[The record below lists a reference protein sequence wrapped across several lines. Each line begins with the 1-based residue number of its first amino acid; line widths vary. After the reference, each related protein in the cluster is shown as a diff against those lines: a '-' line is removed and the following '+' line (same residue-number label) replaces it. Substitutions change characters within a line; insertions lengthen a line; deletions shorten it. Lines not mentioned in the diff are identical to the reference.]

1 MTKTVQHGSVSIPN
15 FSLESGEQLDEIHLA
30 YEQCGPIDAPTILV
44 CHALTGNQF
53 AVGTDTKPGW
63 WRGLIHESGY
73 IDTACYQVIT
83 FNVLG
88 GCDGST
94 GPGSSQP
101 NGEPYQDQ
109 FPTLTVRD
117 LVEAQFV
124 ALNILGIDQL
134 KAVIGGSL
142 GGMQVLEWGLMYP
155 DYMEAIFPIA
165 VTPVFSDYA
174 IAFNHI
180 AKQAILRDQALKNGE
195 QPKDGLHLARMVGMV
210 TYRPEELFSKRF
222 SRQQQNGVYDVE
234 SYLNYQ
240 GEKLANRFN
249 PYSYIRLLDAMN
261 GHDITR
267 GRGSY
272 QQVLEQFNVP
282 IFALA
287 FQNDLLYPPEKIKRF
302 VKDLEKAGAYSEY
315 HEVET
320 IFGHDGFLVEFEKWG
335 PFIQEKSMSLETIK
349 N

>member
-30 YEQCGPIDAPTILV
+30 YEQCGPINAPTILV

-155 DYMEAIFPIA
+155 ITWRQSSPSRSHLFFQIMRLPLTISRSKP
-165 VTPVFSDYA
+165 FS
-174 IAFNHI
+174 
-180 AKQAILRDQALKNGE
+180 E
-195 QPKDGLHLARMVGMV
+195 
-210 TYRPEELFSKRF
+210 
-222 SRQQQNGVYDVE
+222 
-234 SYLNYQ
+234 
-240 GEKLANRFN
+240 
-249 PYSYIRLLDAMN
+249 IRL
-261 GHDITR
+261 
-267 GRGSY
+267 
-272 QQVLEQFNVP
+272 
-282 IFALA
+282 
-287 FQNDLLYPPEKIKRF
+287 
-302 VKDLEKAGAYSEY
+302 
-315 HEVET
+315 
-320 IFGHDGFLVEFEKWG
+320 
-335 PFIQEKSMSLETIK
+335 
-349 N
+349 